1 MMKRYTY
8 AAVSDPNKEAVGI
21 VVAHNHENAIQ
32 MAAERK
38 RLDVE
43 SFMTLY
49 IINEVEVKKPK
60 K

>member
-1 MMKRYTY
+1 MKRYTY
-8 AAVSDPNKEAVGI
+8 ASIVDPKKEAVGI
-21 VVAHNHENAIQ
+21 IVAHNHENAIQ
-32 MAAERK
+32 LAAERK